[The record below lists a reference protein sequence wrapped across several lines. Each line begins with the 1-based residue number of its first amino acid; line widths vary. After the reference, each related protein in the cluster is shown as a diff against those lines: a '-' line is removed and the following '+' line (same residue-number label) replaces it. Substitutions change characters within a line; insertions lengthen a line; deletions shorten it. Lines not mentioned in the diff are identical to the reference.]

1 MRQSKTNL
9 ANEKHLVKF
18 STGQS
23 AVTISEMVEA
33 VAGAKDPKASL
44 LALERACENA
54 RILLWEEF
62 QLKLKAEVDL
72 KMSLTAKEKRQIY
85 KKTNG
90 GKA

>member
-1 MRQSKTNL
+1 MRQTKTNL

-62 QLKLKAEVDL
+62 QMKLKAEVEYNKHL
-72 KMSLTAKEKRQIY
+72 KSL
-85 KKTNG
+85 
-90 GKA
+90 

>member
-1 MRQSKTNL
+1 MRQTKTNL

-23 AVTISEMVEA
+23 AVTIKEMVEA

-62 QLKLKAEVDL
+62 QMKLKAEVEYNQHL
-72 KMSLTAKEKRQIY
+72 KSL
-85 KKTNG
+85 
-90 GKA
+90 

>member
-1 MRQSKTNL
+1 MRQTKTNL

-18 STGQS
+18 SKGQS
-23 AVTISEMVEA
+23 AVTISEMVKA

-62 QLKLKAEVDL
+62 QLKLKAEVERNQNL
-72 KMSLTAKEKRQIY
+72 KSL
-85 KKTNG
+85 
-90 GKA
+90 